1 MSLPHLKHQSHRFR
15 VFLSILLLLVS
26 GALILAA
33 HWKRADVSLA
43 TATAI
48 SDAQSSQTPLQAEL
62 VTITPLGFEPAE
74 ITRPQGRFLFA
85 IDNRSGLDEV
95 DFYLERETGGRVNI
109 PLTRRRKLAWREIID
124 LPPGT
129 YLLRATNDESWR
141 CRISI
146 TAR

>member
-1 MSLPHLKHQSHRFR
+1 MSLLHFR
-15 VFLSILLLLVS
+15 SFLLLLLLLVPA
-26 GALILAA
+26 ALMLA
-33 HWKRADVSLA
+33 HWKRGDVTRA
-43 TATAI
+43 EPTII
-48 SDAQSSQTPLQAEL
+48 SAAQSSQAPLEAEL
-62 VTITPLGFEPAE
+62 TTITPTGFEPAE
-74 ITRPQGRFLFA
+74 ITRPHGRFVLA

-95 DFYLERETGGRVNI
+95 DFYLERETGGRVNV
-109 PLTRRRKLAWREIID
+109 PLSRRRKLAWREAID